1 MNRFREVLIRLF
13 AKINHYIVARQW
25 YLGTF
30 YIYVCR
36 LIDVIN
42 NYRHSQEIFEWSL
55 KDFGVRP
62 YSMGHTEPDILIK
75 KLFLSTG
82 GQFAVCLESDAK
94 NDNVRYL
101 LI

>member
-1 MNRFREVLIRLF
+1 MNRLREVLIRLF

-42 NYRHSQEIFEWSL
+42 NYRHSQEIFEWLL

-62 YSMGHTEPDILIK
+62 YSMGHTEPDILVK
-75 KLFLSTG
+75 KFFYLP
-82 GQFAVCLESDAK
+82 AVNLQYVSNQMPK
-94 NDNVRYL
+94 MITFGTY
-101 LI
+101 